1 MLHLS
6 ACVPVEG
13 GVHFP
18 LECGLFVCACL
29 GYEKQEGANG
39 SLEYPPL
46 KWEYDVMEFK
56 RPKFWEGMNMNELAR
71 NFFEGLLILVPVVT
85 TVYVAWLVLETVDG
99 WLNIP
104 IPGLGFLV
112 TLGLITLTGRYASTM
127 VVQKVLDGMEGILI
141 RAPFI
146 KILYTSLKDLIAA
159 FMGEK
164 RRFDQPVLVSLV
176 PGGSGEAVGF
186 VTRSDLQFLGLL
198 NHVAV
203 YFPQSYNFA
212 GHVLIFPK
220 EQVRPLEVESA
231 DVMAFIVSGGV
242 SGGQTVEGVAL

>member
-1 MLHLS
+1 
-6 ACVPVEG
+6 
-13 GVHFP
+13 
-18 LECGLFVCACL
+18 
-29 GYEKQEGANG
+29 
-39 SLEYPPL
+39 
-46 KWEYDVMEFK
+46 MELQ
-56 RPKFWEGMNMNELAR
+56 RPKFWDNINMNDLAR

-85 TVYVAWLVLETVDG
+85 TLYVAWLVLQTIDG

-104 IPGLGFLV
+104 IPGVGFLV
-112 TLGLITLTGRYASTM
+112 TVGLITLTGRYAST
-127 VVQKVLDGMEGILI
+127 VFVQKMLDVLERVLVK
-141 RAPFI
+141 APFV

-176 PGGSGEAVGF
+176 PGGHAEAVGF
-186 VTRSDLQFLGLL
+186 VTRTDLEFLGLL

-212 GHVLIFPK
+212 GNILIFPK
-220 EQVRPLEVESA
+220 EQVHPLEAESA

-242 SGGQTVEGVAL
+242 SGVQNGEGV